1 MVARARWVAAVVL
14 LLAAAARAD
23 KAASGWTEVKS
34 VHITLKTDLNAEEA
48 RRATLAVERTRAAL
62 LAAAWAGA
70 KLQPERIEVVVF
82 ASQTDFLRYFGANVA
97 GLFMHGTYP
106 PTAFLYGPPEK
117 WERRATLALNETTS
131 VLKHEL
137 VHHLAAF
144 IYRRQPRWFAE
155 GLAQY
160 LETLRFAEDDKTAIL
175 GEVNLQSLAFYKRF
189 HVGVS
194 DVFAWSGKFDAEDET
209 KTAGLYGT
217 SWLLVHWLN
226 NSHPEEFARY
236 QTLLAKGI
244 DPDKAWKAVFPS
256 LTTSDLDTQLH
267 QYADHGD
274 YHYFVVPIPAVEGT
288 SAERALTSADVH
300 AVRAAAALAGAL
312 NVVNGKTQLA
322 DARAELAAA
331 LTDDPGNVRALQMEL
346 GMVKPEERVA
356 LGRRATQSHPDDGLA
371 WLILAETLHDVPG
384 SWDEQAQAYQKA
396 ISLLPDNPTAFN
408 NLAWMYLQKGRAGE
422 ALPLAVGAVRMAPGQ
437 SSMLDTLAGVLAA
450 LGRCSEAVA
459 VQTRA
464 VDLLPERASHA
475 QRVDYL
481 LRLDEFQNKCTVA
494 KAAAQPP
501 AAAAP
506 TPAPASTR

>member
-1 MVARARWVAAVVL
+1 MTPRFRWAFCAAL
-14 LLAAAARAD
+14 LLAAGARAD
-23 KAASGWTEVKS
+23 QASTGWTEVKTA
-34 VHITLKTDLNAEEA
+34 HITLKTDLGAEEA
-48 RRATLAVERTRAAL
+48 RRAALAVERTRAAL

-82 ASQTDFLRYFGANVA
+82 ASQPDFLRYFGANVG
-97 GLFMHGTYP
+97 GLFIHGRYP
-106 PTAFLYGPPEK
+106 PTAFLYGPPDK

-160 LETLRFAEDDKTAIL
+160 LETLRFEEGKKTAIL
-175 GEVNLQSLAFYKRF
+175 GEVNLKALAFYNRF
-189 HVGVS
+189 HVSVA
-194 DVFAWSGKFDAEDET
+194 DAFAWSGKFDAQDET

-256 LTTSDLDTQLH
+256 LTTSDLDAQLH

-274 YHYFVVPIPAVEGT
+274 YHYFVVPIPAGEGT
-288 SAERALTSADVH
+288 TGERALTSADVH
-300 AVRAAAALAGAL
+300 ALRASAALAGAL

-331 LTDDPGNVRALQMEL
+331 LTDDPGNVRALQMQL
-346 GMVKPEERVA
+346 GLVKPEERVA
-356 LGRRATQSHPDDGLA
+356 LGRLATQRHPEDGLA
-371 WLILAETLHDVPG
+371 WLILAETLQDVPG

-396 ISLLPDNPTAFN
+396 MLLLPDNPTPFN
-408 NLAWMYLQKGRAGE
+408 NLAWMYLQKGRAQE
-422 ALPLAVGAVRMAPGQ
+422 ALPLAVSAVRMAPWQ

-464 VDLLPERASHA
+464 VDLLPERTQAKERA
-475 QRVDYL
+475 QYT
-481 LRLDEFQNKCTVA
+481 LRLTEFQTTCSVA
-494 KAAAQPP
+494 QAAVPP
-501 AAAAP
+501 AVPAGSPPPAP
-506 TPAPASTR
+506 TR